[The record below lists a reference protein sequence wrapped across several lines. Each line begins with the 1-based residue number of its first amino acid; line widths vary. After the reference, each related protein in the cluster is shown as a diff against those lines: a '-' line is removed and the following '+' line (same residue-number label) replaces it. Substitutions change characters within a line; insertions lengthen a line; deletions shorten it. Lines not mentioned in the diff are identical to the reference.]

1 MLAAPSRRGAAR
13 FLSAGGSPTSRR
25 PSPAPAPRPRSAL
38 PGGASGVYEH
48 APAPA
53 PRVCARRG
61 RPSARG
67 VGRRWPPWGSAS
79 EGDRPSCRSAS
90 ECARRPVSGLPRSE
104 SGIGY
109 TGQSQ
114 RPAAAAPVPTPSSP
128 SGPWELSQQAGR
140 PDRHC
145 ARVAW
150 RHRRAGKQRLPWS
163 ARHAASELGP
173 CAGPRPGHA
182 PCRPLGRRRACR
194 APGLGD
200 SCPAGWL
207 RGLWGLNLCLTG
219 SSVRWADG
227 GRTWPSSSP

>member
-13 FLSAGGSPTSRR
+13 FLSVGGSPTSRC

-61 RPSARG
+61 RPAPAVSGG
-67 VGRRWPPWGSAS
+67 VGRPGARPRRGTVLRAGQQVNVLVVLCPDFPVRRVAWATQDGHNGQRLPLPCPPQVSPQAPGNS
-79 EGDRPSCRSAS
+79 RS
-90 ECARRPVSGLPRSE
+90 RL
-104 SGIGY
+104 
-109 TGQSQ
+109 
-114 RPAAAAPVPTPSSP
+114 
-128 SGPWELSQQAGR
+128 AGR
-140 PDRHC
+140 TDT

-163 ARHAASELGP
+163 ARHAASEPGP

-227 GRTWPSSSP
+227 GRTRPSSSP